1 MLKNYF
7 KTALRSLLR
16 YKIYSF
22 INVAGLALGLAS
34 FLMIFLYVE
43 NELSYDKFNKNY
55 EDVYRVVG
63 DGYARTPASLAA
75 ALKNDFPEIR
85 NTARIAKTGKV
96 LMSMGEKRFYEE
108 NGFLGDPSI
117 LQVFTFPLISGNP
130 NKALMEPLSI
140 LLTQETAK
148 KYYGSENP
156 IGKVLRYDDKYDLK
170 VTGVLRDVPAN
181 SHFHFDFL
189 ISMSTANDIYGKD
202 FLTNTLNTTVYT
214 YVQLENPNQADEI
227 QKGFLSFVKKY
238 YAGFVES
245 MKPTLSL
252 QPLSSI
258 HLYSNLGG
266 EIEPNGDIKYIY
278 LFSAVGML
286 ILFMACINY
295 MNILTARYSSRIK
308 EIGVRKVLG
317 ANQLALIRQF
327 IGESILTAFIS
338 LVVAVVLLELFLPA
352 ISSLIDRTL
361 TLEFKRNFWLI
372 AAMIGVPLIAGI
384 ISGSYP
390 AFILSSFHPSQ
401 IFRKTSCGQFSG
413 SSVIRI
419 LVIFQFLISTS
430 LIISTVIIS
439 DQLHYIRN
447 KNLGFDKENIVVL
460 PLRED
465 NTRKHYEVLKSALLR
480 NTSVSSVS
488 ASSVLPGDVQYYT
501 SVKWNENGWSKTMDF
516 IYADYDFIK
525 TYKME
530 IEKGRD
536 FSKSFGG
543 DLKGAYILNET
554 AIKNIGWKNPIGK
567 RFQAA
572 VLNEGKVI
580 GVVKDFNYKSLRKKI
595 DPLFIAVNP
604 DNLNY
609 LSVRISAKNTPA
621 SLNYIRDEWIK
632 IFPESPFEY
641 FFFDSHLDA
650 LYKSESKLAS
660 MFDWF
665 SALAIIIACLGLFGL
680 ASIST
685 IKRTKE
691 IGIRK
696 VLGAPVIKIVG
707 LISKEFILLVLIANL
722 IAWPLTWYGV
732 DKWLHVFAYR
742 INLQILTF
750 LFVSCGIMAMVLFVV
765 ALLAIKAANA
775 KPVESLRYE

>member
-1 MLKNYF
+1 MSTF
-7 KTALRSLLR
+7 FRATQPPLRDIHLHFNADSAAVRENMNVYLAIAIFILL
-16 YKIYSF
+16 IACANF
-22 INVAGLALGLAS
+22 VN
-34 FLMIFLYVE
+34 
-43 NELSYDKFNKNY
+43 LS
-55 EDVYRVVG
+55 
-63 DGYARTPASLAA
+63 
-75 ALKNDFPEIR
+75 
-85 NTARIAKTGKV
+85 TARATGR
-96 LMSMGEKRFYEE
+96 M
-108 NGFLGDPSI
+108 
-117 LQVFTFPLISGNP
+117 
-130 NKALMEPLSI
+130 
-140 LLTQETAK
+140 QE
-148 KYYGSENP
+148 
-156 IGKVLRYDDKYDLK
+156 
-170 VTGVLRDVPAN
+170 
-181 SHFHFDFL
+181 
-189 ISMSTANDIYGKD
+189 
-202 FLTNTLNTTVYT
+202 
-214 YVQLENPNQADEI
+214 
-227 QKGFLSFVKKY
+227 
-238 YAGFVES
+238 
-245 MKPTLSL
+245 
-252 QPLSSI
+252 
-258 HLYSNLGG
+258 
-266 EIEPNGDIKYIY
+266 
-278 LFSAVGML
+278 VGM
-286 ILFMACINY
+286 
-295 MNILTARYSSRIK
+295 
-308 EIGVRKVLG
+308 RKVLG
-317 ANQLALIRQF
+317 ADRLALIRQF

-372 AAMIGVPLIAGI
+372 ATIIGVPLIAGI

-401 IFRKTSCGQFSG
+401 IFRKTSYGQFSG

-465 NTRKHYEVLKSALLR
+465 NTRRHYEVLKSVLLR

-501 SVKWNENGWSKTMDF
+501 SVKWNENGWNKTMDF

-536 FSKSFGG
+536 FSKSFGS

-554 AIKNIGWKNPIGK
+554 AVKNIGWKNSIGQK
-567 RFQAA
+567 FQAA

-580 GVVKDFNYKSLRKKI
+580 GVVKDFNYQSLRNKI
-595 DPLFIAVNP
+595 NPLFIAVNP

-609 LSVRISAKNTPA
+609 LSVRISVKNTPA
-621 SLNYIRDEWIK
+621 SLNYIRDEWKK
-632 IFPESPFEY
+632 IFPQSPFEY

-696 VLGAPVIKIVG
+696 VLGAPVIKIAG
-707 LISKEFILLVLIANL
+707 LISKEFIILVLIANL